1 MSFPMKRQI
10 QKIIGEFSWFEI
22 NAFRDKWAFP
32 FFFFSFFFNGV
43 FLWSLPKND
52 CGGSAMA
59 MEVDERVIAYE
70 KKEKR
75 KKGKKQ
81 MSGPSRE

>member
-43 FLWSLPKND
+43 FLWSLTEND
-52 CGGSAMA
+52 CGGGAMD
-59 MEVDERVIAYE
+59 MEGYERVIAYE
-70 KKEKR
+70 KKR
-75 KKGKKQ
+75 GKKQ